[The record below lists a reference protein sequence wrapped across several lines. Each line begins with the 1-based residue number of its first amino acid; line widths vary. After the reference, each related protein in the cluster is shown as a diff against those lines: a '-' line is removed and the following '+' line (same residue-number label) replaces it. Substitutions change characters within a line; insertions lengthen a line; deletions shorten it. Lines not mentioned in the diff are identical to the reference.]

1 MIRPALPVQSPVG
14 GKSAPYRSIAEAAI
28 EPDRGGPRE
37 FARDIQPRSCQR
49 RADPAWSGFAAM
61 IWFWLGFF
69 ALVALLLFLDLGV
82 LHRRAAEASL
92 RSAVGWTI
100 GWICLGLSFAGVVYL
115 IYEHA
120 WLGARMSSAPSAH
133 PTHGASLGGSDAAIT
148 YVAAYLLEQ
157 ALSIDNIF
165 VMSLLFRSFRVPA
178 KYQHRVLFWGILG
191 AIGFRIAM
199 LGGGAYLAK
208 QFTWVF
214 YVFGA
219 YLGWQGIKLLRG
231 GDDDADHDK
240 SLAIRGLRRFV
251 RIVDG
256 DHGGKFTVLIDGRR
270 ALTTVAVCLV
280 VIELTDIV
288 FALDSIPAVLAVSQD
303 TFIIVTSN
311 IFAIMGLRSLYFVL
325 AGAMAKFQY
334 LKIALAVL
342 LIVIGIKLCAH
353 NVLEIPHPIS
363 LAVIAGII
371 GAGVIASVIST
382 RRASPAAPAE

>member
-1 MIRPALPVQSPVG
+1 VL
-14 GKSAPYRSIAEAAI
+14 
-28 EPDRGGPRE
+28 
-37 FARDIQPRSCQR
+37 
-49 RADPAWSGFAAM
+49 AAM
-61 IWFWLGFF
+61 IWFWFGFF

-82 LHRRAAEASL
+82 LHRRAKEPSL
-92 RSAVGWTI
+92 RSAVMWTV
-100 GWICLGLSFAGVVYL
+100 GWICLGLSFSGVVYL
-115 IYEHA
+115 IYENA
-120 WLGARMSSAPSAH
+120 WLGAEMSTTGGSSAQA
-133 PTHGASLGGSDAAIT
+133 TGVETGGGADAAIT
-148 YVAAYLLEQ
+148 YVAGYLLEQ

-165 VMSLLFRSFRVPA
+165 VMSLLFRSFRVPT

-199 LGGGAYLAK
+199 LGGGAFLARR
-208 QFTWVF
+208 FDWIF

-231 GDDDADHDK
+231 GDDDDADHDK
-240 SLAIRGLRRFV
+240 SLAIRALRRFV

-256 DHGGKFTVLIDGRR
+256 DHGGKFTVQIDGRR

-311 IFAIMGLRSLYFVL
+311 IFAILGLRSLYFVL

-334 LKIALAVL
+334 LKMALAVL
-342 LIVIGIKLCAH
+342 LIVIGVKL
-353 NVLEIPHPIS
+353 VLHGVVEISHTIS
-363 LAVIAGII
+363 LALIAGII
-371 GAGVIASVIST
+371 GAGVIASVIAS
-382 RRASPAAPAE
+382 RRAEPESPAQDAEPQDALSPAAERTTAPADQPPERP